1 MALGPTTTTVGGVT
15 TTTNANLTV
24 DNIYDAFAAAV
35 VNAGNTL
42 GTTLDAA
49 AAAPNDPVNMI
60 KMQKDLAN
68 YTLSLSV
75 QSAVVKSIEETA
87 KSVTQK
93 L

>member
-1 MALGPTTTTVGGVT
+1 MALAATTVGGV
-15 TTTNANLTV
+15 TTNANLTV
-24 DNIYDAFAAAV
+24 DNIHAAFATAV
-35 VNAGNTL
+35 TSAGNTL
-42 GTTLDAA
+42 AATLDAA

-87 KSVTQK
+87 KSITQK

>member
-1 MALGPTTTTVGGVT
+1 MALSATTLTVNDIHASFATAVT
-15 TTTNANLTV
+15 TA
-24 DNIYDAFAAAV
+24 
-35 VNAGNTL
+35 
-42 GTTLDAA
+42 GTTLANTLETA

-68 YTLSLSV
+68 YTLALSV
-75 QSAVVKSIEETA
+75 QSAVIKSIEETA

>member
-1 MALGPTTTTVGGVT
+1 MALYTPATTGAGATP
-15 TTTNANLTV
+15 ASAALKV
-24 DNIYDAFAAAV
+24 DDIYTAFATSV
-35 VNAGNTL
+35 SSAGITL
-42 GTTLDAA
+42 AQTLDAA
-49 AAAPNDPVNMI
+49 ALAPNDPVNMI

-75 QSAVVKSIEETA
+75 QSAVIKSIEETA

>member
-1 MALGPTTTTVGGVT
+1 MATITNTTINV
-15 TTTNANLTV
+15 N
-24 DNIYDAFAAAV
+24 NIYDVFKDAVEASGTQLAGTLNAASS
-35 VNAGNTL
+35 
-42 GTTLDAA
+42 
-49 AAAPNDPVNMI
+49 APNDPVNMI

-75 QSAVVKSIEETA
+75 QSAVIKSIEETA

>member
-1 MALGPTTTTVGGVT
+1 MALSNTT
-15 TTTNANLTV
+15 LTV
-24 DNIYDAFAAAV
+24 NDIYTSFATAVSASGTTLAA
-35 VNAGNTL
+35 
-42 GTTLDAA
+42 TLDAA

-68 YTLSLSV
+68 YTLALSV
-75 QSAVVKSIEETA
+75 QSAVIKSIEETA

>member
-1 MALGPTTTTVGGVT
+1 MALSNTT
-15 TTTNANLTV
+15 LTV
-24 DNIYDAFAAAV
+24 NDIYTSFATAVSASGTTLAA
-35 VNAGNTL
+35 
-42 GTTLDAA
+42 TLDAA

-68 YTLSLSV
+68 YTLALFV
-75 QSAVVKSIEETA
+75 QSAVIKSIEETA